1 MHDDWRPAAE
11 QRPDMTQPADAEPTP
26 EDNRASED
34 NRTPETN
41 RAPEAAAE
49 GSRVAVTYLRESSPR
64 WNRARF
70 RKVLE
75 APVDPAELAAIG
87 RRRIALRHYAPAP
100 LHPSYAGQHHAGGGA
115 EGQVTADL
123 LSVSPAYGAVLYNL
137 ARSIDAKLLVE
148 NGAGFGISSMYLA
161 AAARRAEGGTLLSFE
176 ISDYAQIAQAS
187 VNLVDPGSRVV
198 QGDFACFP
206 GHLAGTAAID
216 LAFIDAMHD
225 KDSMLRAFKSL
236 IGWMAPQSII
246 IVDDLYYSESSREG
260 FRCMMR
266 MELHD
271 FVCIVNK
278 RFGVLIKG

>member
-1 MHDDWRPAAE
+1 MHDDWRQAAE
-11 QRPDMTQPADAEPTP
+11 QRPDMTQPADADP
-26 EDNRASED
+26 
-34 NRTPETN
+34 
-41 RAPEAAAE
+41 APEENGQTE
-49 GSRVAVTYLRESSPR
+49 GPTEGGRFTVTYLRESSPH

-75 APVDPAELAAIG
+75 APIEPADLAEIG
-87 RRRIALRHYAPAP
+87 RRRIALRSYAPQP
-100 LHPSYAGQHHAGGGA
+100 LHESYAGRHHAGADA

-176 ISDYAQIAQAS
+176 ISDYARIAQAS

-225 KDSMLRAFKSL
+225 RDSMLRAFKSL

-278 RFGVLIKG
+278 RFGVLIRG

>member
-1 MHDDWRPAAE
+1 M
-11 QRPDMTQPADAEPTP
+11 MTQPEDAESTP
-26 EDNRASED
+26 EETVPQQAS
-34 NRTPETN
+34 
-41 RAPEAAAE
+41 PEAP
-49 GSRVAVTYLRESSPR
+49 RFAVTYLREKSQG

-75 APVDPAELAAIG
+75 AQVDPAELVEIG
-87 RRRIALRHYAPAP
+87 RRRIALRNYAPSP
-100 LHPSYAGQHHAGGGA
+100 LHASYAGQYHSGGGP

-161 AAARRAEGGTLLSFE
+161 AAARKAEGGTLLSFE

-187 VNLVDPGSRVV
+187 VALVDPGSRVV
-198 QGDFACFP
+198 QGNFSCFP
-206 GHLAGTAAID
+206 AHLAGAAEID

-225 KDSMLRAFKSL
+225 KDNILRAFKSL

-246 IVDDLYYSESSREG
+246 IVDDVYYSESSREG
-260 FRCMMR
+260 FRNMMR

-278 RFGVLIKG
+278 RFGVLIKE